1 MLRVE
6 RTAPAYNRRENPATR
21 EKSPHGGNRNTGFLQ
36 VLLEAAERTMTNEDK
51 TGNLRGN
58 SLCTVP
64 RGGGYDRDA
73 DGDIVSVF
81 SGNAPC
87 DHHREA

>member
-36 VLLEAAERTMTNEDK
+36 VLLEAAERTSNEDETK
-51 TGNLRGN
+51 HLRGDGG
-58 SLCTVP
+58 SAVP

-73 DGDIVSVF
+73 DGDIVSVL
-81 SGNAPC
+81 SGNAPG
-87 DHHREA
+87 DDRR